1 MEIVETIRRRRS
13 VRSYTGE
20 ALSSEH
26 AALVEDYLNRL
37 RPRFETDARVRLIH
51 SDAGASRPVK
61 LGTYG
66 WVRGAKDYLVLSY
79 SKATSAEM
87 PAEESAAYL
96 FEQVVLYC
104 TSLGLGTC
112 WLGGSFSRKDFGRQV
127 SLKPGEKLRI
137 VSPVGYA
144 SDKKGFIET
153 YIVGAEKHHNSR
165 KPFGAGFFLND
176 FSTPL
181 TEEAA
186 GIYALP
192 LEMVRLAPSANNK
205 QPWRVTLDGNVLHFY
220 KTFSFGFASID
231 LGIALCHFG
240 ETCRELGIAGHFRI
254 VDTPPAEKNARYTI
268 SWIGEK
274 AAVETSLQGLKHV

>member
-1 MEIVETIRRRRS
+1 MCPIEYAMSTIETIRQRRS

-26 AALVEDYLNRL
+26 AGRIVNYIAGLQAPFGAE
-37 RPRFETDARVRLIH
+37 ARIRLIH
-51 SDAGASRPVK
+51 TLGGDAKPVK

-66 WVRGAKDYLVLSY
+66 WIGGAKDYLLLIH
-79 SKATSAEM
+79 KKGTL
-87 PAEESAAYL
+87 AEEGAAYL
-96 FEQVVLYC
+96 FEQVLLYC
-104 TSLGLGTC
+104 TGLGLGTC

-127 SLKPGEKLRI
+127 DMEPDERLKI

-144 SDKKGFIET
+144 SDRKRWVET
-153 YIVGAEKHHNSR
+153 WIVGAEKNHRSR
-165 KPFGAGFFLND
+165 KPFGANFFHGN
-176 FSTPL
+176 FSKPL

-205 QPWRVTLDGNVLHFY
+205 QSWRVRLEGNVLHFY
-220 KTFSFGFASID
+220 RTFSYGFAAID

-240 ETCRELGIAGHFRI
+240 ETCRETGIAGHFEVVNAPR
-254 VDTPPAEKNARYTI
+254 EKEAQYAV
-268 SWIGEK
+268 SWIGETK
-274 AAVETSLQGLKHV
+274 NERI

>member
-1 MEIVETIRRRRS
+1 MIEAIRQRRS

-20 ALSSEH
+20 ALSREH
-26 AALVEDYLNRL
+26 AGRIADCIAGLQA
-37 RPRFETDARVRLIH
+37 PFGAKVRILPVH
-51 SDAGASRPVK
+51 ASHGESGPVK

-66 WVRGAKDYLVLSY
+66 WIGGARDYLLLIY
-79 SKATSAEM
+79 REGPLAGEG
-87 PAEESAAYL
+87 AACL

-104 TSLGLGTC
+104 TGLGLGTC

-127 SLKPGEKLRI
+127 ELAPDEKLRI

-144 SDKKGFIET
+144 SEKKRFVET
-153 YIVGAEKHHNSR
+153 WIVGAERNHRSR
-165 KPFGAGFFLND
+165 KPFGANFFHGN

-192 LEMVRLAPSANNK
+192 LEMVRLAPSANNS
-205 QPWRVTLDGNVLHFY
+205 QSWRVTLDGSTLHFY
-220 KTFSFGFASID
+220 RTFSYGFSDMD

-240 ETCRELGIAGHFRI
+240 ETCRETGIAGHFEV
-254 VDTPPAEKNARYTI
+254 VDAPRERNAGYAV
-268 SWIGEK
+268 SWIGAER
-274 AAVETSLQGLKHV
+274 G